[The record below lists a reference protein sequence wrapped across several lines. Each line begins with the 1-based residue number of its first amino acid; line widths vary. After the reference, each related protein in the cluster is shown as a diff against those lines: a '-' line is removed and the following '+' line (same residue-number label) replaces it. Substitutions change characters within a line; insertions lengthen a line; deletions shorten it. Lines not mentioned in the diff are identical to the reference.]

1 MRLRAPQLLAA
12 GLLVLAGLGEATA
25 QARHP
30 CATLAVAAERLTC
43 YDRAFPPQ
51 AAAAPASPSQA
62 PAASAAAEAPVPK
75 RPEAATAFGL
85 PPQPAPVP
93 TSEVREIS
101 AVVMRIDSNSR
112 GERVF
117 ALDNGQRWMQAESGR
132 SVPLAEGAAVTI
144 ERAAFGGFRLVTPA
158 GAGLRVRRLP

>member
-1 MRLRAPQLLAA
+1 MLLAA
-12 GLLVLAGLGEATA
+12 GLLALTGVGEAMA
-25 QARHP
+25 QALHP
-30 CATLAVAAERLTC
+30 CATLAAASERLAC

-51 AAAAPASPSQA
+51 AAAVPAPPAQVQ
-62 PAASAAAEAPVPK
+62 AASAAAEATVPK
-75 RPEAATAFGL
+75 RPEAVSAFGL
-85 PPQPAPVP
+85 PAQPAPVP
-93 TSEVREIS
+93 ANEVGEIS
-101 AVVMRIDSNSR
+101 ATVMRIDRNNR

-117 ALDNGQRWMQAESGR
+117 TLDNGQRWMQAESGR

>member
-1 MRLRAPQLLAA
+1 MLLAS
-12 GLLVLAGLGEATA
+12 GLLALAGLGEATA
-25 QARHP
+25 RAGHP
-30 CATLAVAAERLTC
+30 CAALTQAAERLAC

-62 PAASAAAEAPVPK
+62 PAASAAAQAPVPA

-85 PPQPAPVP
+85 PAQPSPVP
-93 TSEVREIS
+93 ASEVREIS
-101 AVVMRIDSNSR
+101 ALVLRIDRNSR

-117 ALDNGQRWMQAESGR
+117 ALDNGQRWIQAESGR

-158 GAGLRVRRLP
+158 GAGLRVQRLP